1 MPNEKKAAVTFGQKV
16 ESRHKI
22 IVDQRN
28 EMLITGVIDVV
39 SFDELSV
46 IADTESGVVVIKG
59 VNLHI
64 SNLNLDSGQLDIDGE
79 INSIVYDTKN
89 SYGKNRQSMLSKI
102 FK

>member
-1 MPNEKKAAVTFGQKV
+1 MPTEKKPIVTLGQKV

-22 IVDQRN
+22 IIDQRSTAI
-28 EMLITGVIDVV
+28 ITGVVDVV

-59 VNLHI
+59 ANLHI
-64 SNLNLDSGQLDIDGE
+64 SNLNLDRGELDLDGE
-79 INSIVYDTKN
+79 INSVVYDIRSN
-89 SYGKNRQSMLSKI
+89 YGKNKQSLLSKI